1 MTSTITK
8 IALDIYQGA
17 ADAGATSDMLRSYD
31 LTREDCD
38 YIRAEYL
45 GDSDPSETDEE
56 EMRRVIL
63 AVEAEVRSI
72 AAAQS

>member
-1 MTSTITK
+1 
-8 IALDIYQGA
+8 
-17 ADAGATSDMLRSYD
+17 MLVGYD

-45 GDSDPSETDEE
+45 GDSDASECSDE
-56 EMRRVIL
+56 EMRQVIL

-72 AAAQS
+72 AAAQA

>member
-1 MTSTITK
+1 MTTTTTK

-17 ADAGATSDMLRSYD
+17 ADAGATREMLVGYD

-45 GDSDPSETDEE
+45 GDSDASECSEE
-56 EMRRVIL
+56 EMRQVIL

-72 AAAQS
+72 AAAQA